1 MDQRRAT
8 ALAGVLLAVCTGA
21 AQADRL
27 NRGTASEPN
36 TLDPQSA
43 VGNSAATILYDLFMG
58 LTTFDAAGKTM
69 LGVAATWA
77 VSDDGTSYTF
87 ALRDDARWSDGRPM
101 TARDFV
107 YSGRRLVDPAT
118 GARFAAF
125 FYPVKGA
132 RDIIRGRADPEQLGV
147 YADDDRHVRYEL
159 VAPAAYFPQL
169 LATNAAAPVPRHVI
183 EEFGRQWTRPGRM
196 VSNGAYQ
203 LAEWIPQSYVRLDKN
218 PEFFDAENVAIDS
231 VYYYPTQNLATSL
244 NRFRAG
250 ELDVILNFPPNEMEW
265 LQENMADELHV
276 TPSLALYY
284 FLINHRKPPFDD
296 ARVRKAL
303 SLSIDRVGLIEKL
316 VNTGVTPAHRLS
328 PDALSAYKG
337 PQPEWAQ
344 QPMGQRLAEARRLL
358 AEAGFTRDSPLSFT
372 LKVDTLE
379 ESRKI
384 AVALSAMWRGI
395 GVQATV
401 ENSDLSTLNKM
412 ARTGDYEVMRYA
424 WFAPYDD
431 PETFLSLLETGNPNN
446 LTGYSRTEYD
456 ALLREARRTLDGAA
470 RSRLLNRAE
479 GMALEDFPVIPL
491 YFYAGRRL
499 VSTRVGLWVDNPRA
513 ANPTRFLTLRD

>member
-1 MDQRRAT
+1 MHQRT
-8 ALAGVLLAVCTGA
+8 LTLLAVLLLGLMTSV
-21 AQADRL
+21 AQASRL

-43 VGNSAATILYDLFMG
+43 VGNSAAAILYDLFMG

-69 LGVAATWA
+69 LGVAESFA
-77 VSDDGTSYTF
+77 VSEDGTSYTF
-87 ALRDDARWSDGRPM
+87 TLREDARWSDGTPI
-101 TARDFV
+101 TAEDFV
-107 YSGRRLVDPAT
+107 FSGRRLVNPAT

-132 RDIIRGRADPEQLGV
+132 REIIRGRAEPDQLGV
-147 YADDDRHVRYEL
+147 YADDERTVRYEL

-169 LATNAAAPVPRHVI
+169 LATNAAAPVPKHVI

-196 VSNGAYQ
+196 VSNGAYM
-203 LAEWIPQSYVRLDKN
+203 LSEWIPQSYVQLEKN
-218 PEFFDAENVAIDS
+218 PRFFAADDVAIES
-231 VYYYPTQNLATSL
+231 VYYYPTQNLTTSL

-265 LQENMADELHV
+265 LQENMPDQLHV
-276 TPSLALYY
+276 TPSLAIYY

-296 ARVRKAL
+296 IRVRKAL
-303 SLSIDRVGLIEKL
+303 SLSVDRAGMIAKLI
-316 VNTGVTPAHRLS
+316 NTGVTPAHRIS
-328 PDALSAYKG
+328 PDALSTYSG
-337 PQPEWAQ
+337 PEPDWAQ
-344 QPMGQRLAEARRLL
+344 QPMGQRMAEARKLL
-358 AEAGFTRDSPLSFT
+358 AEAGFTRDKPLSFT

-384 AVALSAMWRGI
+384 AVALTSMWRGI
-395 GVQATV
+395 GVKATV
-401 ENSDLSTLNKM
+401 ENSDLATLNKM

-431 PETFLSLLETGNPNN
+431 AETFLALLETGNPNN
-446 LTGYSRTEYD
+446 LSGYSQPQYD
-456 ALLREARRTLDGAA
+456 ALLREARATLDPTA
-470 RSRLLNRAE
+470 RVELMTRAE
-479 GMALEDFPVIPL
+479 TLAMADFPVIPL

-499 VSTRVGLWVDNPRA
+499 VNTRVGVWVDNARA
-513 ANPTRFLTLRD
+513 ANPTRFLTLR